1 VHTGTDCSQQLD
13 PRTRAFYC
21 LALATLSEAQVPFL
35 VGGAYALERYTGI
48 PPHTKDFDIFVRQAD
63 SQRAFEALSAA
74 GCETQATF
82 PHWLGKAF
90 CGEDFIDII
99 FSSGNGI
106 AGVDDAWFEYAVEG
120 QVLGTPVQLCPPEE
134 MIWQKAFIM
143 ERERYDGADVAH
155 LLRASG
161 RSLDWPRLL
170 GRFGPHWRV
179 LLSHLVLFGFIY
191 PAERAQVPAWV
202 LQGLLERLRAE
213 LDAEPAAERL
223 CQGTMLSRA
232 QYLVDVEQWAYQD
245 ARLPPTGSMT
255 EQETAHWTAAIEE
268 GK

>member
-1 VHTGTDCSQQLD
+1 MHSGTVCSQPLD

-63 SQRAFEALSAA
+63 CQHAFEALSAT
-74 GCETQATF
+74 GCRTEATF

-90 CGEDFIDII
+90 CGDDFIDII

-106 AGVDDAWFEYAVEG
+106 AGVDDAWFEHAVQGE
-120 QVLGTPVQLCPPEE
+120 VLGTPVKLCPAEE

-155 LLRASG
+155 LLRACG
-161 RSLDWPRLL
+161 QSLDWPRLL

-179 LLSHLVLFGFIY
+179 LLSHLVLFGFVY
-191 PAERAQVPAWV
+191 PAERTQIPDWAMQEL
-202 LQGLLERLRAE
+202 LQRLRAE
-213 LDAEPAAERL
+213 LVTGPAAERL
-223 CQGTMLSRA
+223 CQGTILSRA
-232 QYLVDVEQWAYQD
+232 QYLFDVEQWAYQD
-245 ARLPPTGSMT
+245 ARLPPSGNMT
-255 EQETAHWTAAIEE
+255 EEQTAHWTAAIEDGE
-268 GK
+268 